1 MIFVNTSLDTAI
13 KRNAERPRKLPN
25 SVVTQSWND
34 VQKNIGKFSQYFRQN
49 FMVVDN
55 NDSKEDVM
63 TPVYKQIMSLAKKKV
78 NNPIAKRWIANELE
92 MKKDSGGAGV
102 LGKGRGGGR
111 RQTIDPEKA
120 AEIKKTI
127 FVKDKV
133 INYIINLPK

>member
-1 MIFVNTSLDTAI
+1 M
-13 KRNAERPRKLPN
+13 PN

-63 TPVYKQIMSLAKKKV
+63 TPVYKQVMSLAKKKV
-78 NNPIAKRWIANELE
+78 SNPIAKSWIANELS
-92 MKKDSGGAGV
+92 MKKNSGGAGT

-111 RQTIDPEKA
+111 RQTIDPERA
-120 AEIKKTI
+120 AEIKKGGFSKFARRTR
-127 FVKDKV
+127 
-133 INYIINLPK
+133 